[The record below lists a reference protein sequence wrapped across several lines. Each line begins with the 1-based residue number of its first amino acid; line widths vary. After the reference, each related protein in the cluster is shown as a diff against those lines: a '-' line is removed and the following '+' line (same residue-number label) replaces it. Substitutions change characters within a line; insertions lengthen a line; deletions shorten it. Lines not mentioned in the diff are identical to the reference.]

1 MRDLAARYGI
11 PCTIRRADV
20 AALAA
25 STGDNVENAG
35 REFRYAEAARLANE
49 LSDQLGTPRSAAR
62 ILTAHTADDRAETFF
77 MNAIRGAGAAG
88 LSSIP
93 RRRNRIVRPLLDRTH
108 DELCDLL
115 RMRGIVW
122 REDATNADTRYLR
135 AYVRHEVMPVVRAR
149 NPRVSESLASTCDIL
164 SDEDAYLTSVASRAL
179 RDLTR
184 REGDG
189 LLVLDAAR
197 LAAIEVAIARRVV
210 RAALGAVCPGA
221 RLEARHIAGVL
232 RAVTRGLDQPHPS
245 VLVSRPTRLLRGFVQ
260 ASGARRTSDKN
271 QQQLARI
278 AGVCAL
284 VSLLFTLLYRRDAG
298 LAFTA
303 LAAVLCIGAPLA
315 GTLLSAVPARL
326 MQRSAAQVGA
336 VVPGWRDIRQLGR
349 INVIQVSA
357 RDLFPSGC
365 VRLCG
370 IRPVQ
375 KDHIDQAITYAASM
389 LAQSAPTLREVFLGM
404 IGDNRKLLSQVDDF
418 ETIYGEGHVGWINGE
433 RVLAGNRKLMQRFGI
448 QLPSLDYE
456 KRHTVNQRRVIYL
469 AVSGKLFSMFL
480 VAYQGDPDT
489 AVVLDGLRS
498 SGLSL
503 IVDGDDFNCDET
515 LLEAAYALPTGSVR
529 VLDAAARK
537 ALEPATAWLPESEGN
552 MLHLG
557 SFASFVGGLEAAAG
571 AATAE
576 RKGSMVLTASVLLSC
591 LLAVIMVLAGSIAAL
606 PLPALVLYQAVWAA
620 LALVFPLLQRY

>member
-1 MRDLAARYGI
+1 
-11 PCTIRRADV
+11 
-20 AALAA
+20 
-25 STGDNVENAG
+25 
-35 REFRYAEAARLANE
+35 
-49 LSDQLGTPRSAAR
+49 
-62 ILTAHTADDRAETFF
+62 
-77 MNAIRGAGAAG
+77 
-88 LSSIP
+88 
-93 RRRNRIVRPLLDRTH
+93 
-108 DELCDLL
+108 
-115 RMRGIVW
+115 
-122 REDATNADTRYLR
+122 
-135 AYVRHEVMPVVRAR
+135 
-149 NPRVSESLASTCDIL
+149 
-164 SDEDAYLTSVASRAL
+164 
-179 RDLTR
+179 
-184 REGDG
+184 
-189 LLVLDAAR
+189 
-197 LAAIEVAIARRVV
+197 
-210 RAALGAVCPGA
+210 
-221 RLEARHIAGVL
+221 
-232 RAVTRGLDQPHPS
+232 
-245 VLVSRPTRLLRGFVQ
+245 
-260 ASGARRTSDKN
+260 
-271 QQQLARI
+271 
-278 AGVCAL
+278 
-284 VSLLFTLLYRRDAG
+284 
-298 LAFTA
+298 
-303 LAAVLCIGAPLA
+303 
-315 GTLLSAVPARL
+315 
-326 MQRSAAQVGA
+326 
-336 VVPGWRDIRQLGR
+336 
-349 INVIQVSA
+349 
-357 RDLFPSGC
+357 
-365 VRLCG
+365 
-370 IRPVQ
+370 
-375 KDHIDQAITYAASM
+375 M